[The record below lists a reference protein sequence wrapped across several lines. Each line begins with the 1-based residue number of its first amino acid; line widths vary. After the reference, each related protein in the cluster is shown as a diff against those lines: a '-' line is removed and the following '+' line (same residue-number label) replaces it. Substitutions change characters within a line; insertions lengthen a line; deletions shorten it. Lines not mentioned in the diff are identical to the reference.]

1 MKVIRLKHLLKGNFG
16 GVWGDDLD
24 CNENSYTYILRST
37 EQNENGNWV
46 INWESVARRN
56 LLRVTNF
63 HTLKKNDIV
72 ITKSSGSAG
81 HIGKATLVDENIEK
95 LHCSFSNFMQCL
107 QLDAGKCNPRFYWYY
122 LNSRHCKE
130 QYKISCTTSTGLL
143 NLNSDT
149 FNNLNVPFFS
159 VEYQNQCVAFL
170 DKIIS
175 KIEDAIEKHKIQLD
189 FLSSYRQ
196 SLITRAVTKGLDPN
210 VEMKDSGVEWI
221 GDIPKHWQISTLG
234 RIGTFKGG
242 DAFPVNLQWRSDNE
256 ISFYKVANLGIHKES
271 IYLKKSENTIAKED
285 AIALKANIINPGSIV
300 YAKIG
305 AALLLNRRR
314 IVNEP
319 CCIDNNM
326 TAFTLRTGNLL
337 WAYYFLSTIDFGMYT
352 CPATVPSLSEGR
364 QSQIPIAIPPM
375 NEQIEIGEYISSRLE
390 KFQELY
396 DSIIEMIN
404 NMKEYRSS
412 LISAAVTGQLAIEEA
427 EE

>member
-1 MKVIRLKHLLKGNFG
+1 M
-16 GVWGDDLD
+16 
-24 CNENSYTYILRST
+24 
-37 EQNENGNWV
+37 

-170 DKIIS
+170 DKTIS

-221 GDIPKHWQISTLG
+221 GDIPKHWHVCKLKHAGYSFNGLTYSPNDLLSDGIPVLRSCNVQNAKLDLSDTVFVSKEQAHDAMLEAGDVLICSRNGSAKLIGKCAYISQSE
-234 RIGTFKGG
+234 KY
-242 DAFPVNLQWRSDNE
+242 AFGAFMMVYRS
-256 ISFYKVANLGIHKES
+256 S
-271 IYLKKSENTIAKED
+271 LKKF
-285 AIALKANIINPGSIV
+285 G
-300 YAKIG
+300 YY
-305 AALLLNRRR
+305 LLNSDLFRYYKPLFSTTTINQLTSSTFGDFFIPLPPEMERVK
-314 IVNEP
+314 ISESLDKELQK
-319 CCIDNNM
+319 ID
-326 TAFTLRTGNLL
+326 
-337 WAYYFLSTIDFGMYT
+337 
-352 CPATVPSLSEGR
+352 SLSR
-364 QSQIPIAIPPM
+364 KVDQII
-375 NEQIEIGEYISSRLE
+375 L
-390 KFQELY
+390 KL
-396 DSIIEMIN
+396 
-404 NMKEYRSS
+404 KEYRSS

-427 EE
+427 SA